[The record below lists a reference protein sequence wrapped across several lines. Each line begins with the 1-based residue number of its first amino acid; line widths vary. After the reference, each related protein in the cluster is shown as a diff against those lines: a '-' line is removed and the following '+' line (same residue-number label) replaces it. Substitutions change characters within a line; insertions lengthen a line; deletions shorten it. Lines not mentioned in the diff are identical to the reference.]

1 MRLQR
6 YLNTKTKT
14 KREHGRPHGT
24 HASDGAPSLEP
35 AYLDTYYLRFYSSQ
49 SIQRHRARGREGT
62 CTQPSRLWRPRGSR
76 NCPRPGLDGTSREKI
91 STSAPLALDRALLG
105 RTIAAARFG
114 LTALRR
120 ILHRPL
126 ERRRGRRFGR
136 RPRVLPRASR
146 PAPVRLRARVL
157 KPAPRGLHY
166 IAVPGLRPA
175 AHTRG
180 QMGGCTWVYTRARAR
195 ISTSLGQGH
204 DWHARATRGRRL
216 SPELREP
223 VLTRLGHVRLCRL
236 ACLSLA
242 ALALLA

>member
-1 MRLQR
+1 MILRHRTRRSVRTDPGIRTGWHYASHPDRQRCDMRLQR

-24 HASDGAPSLEP
+24 HASDGAPSVEP

-126 ERRRGRRFGR
+126 ERRRGRRLGR
-136 RPRVLPRASR
+136 RPRLLPRASR
-146 PAPVRLRARVL
+146 PAPVRLRARVF
-157 KPAPRGLHY
+157 KPAPRGQHY

-180 QMGGCTWVYTRARAR
+180 QMGGCTRA
-195 ISTSLGQGH
+195 
-204 DWHARATRGRRL
+204 HARVSAR
-216 SPELREP
+216 
-223 VLTRLGHVRLCRL
+223 V
-236 ACLSLA
+236 
-242 ALALLA
+242 